1 LYKIS
6 KRIEIA
12 GSHKLNLDYNSPCQN
27 IHGHNWII
35 TVFCK
40 SETLNENGMIIDF
53 KLIKEL
59 IHNKLD
65 HKHLNDV
72 LNFNPT
78 AENISKWIV
87 EQVPNCYKTTV
98 QESEGNIAEY
108 EI

>member
-40 SETLNENGMIIDF
+40 SETLNEKGMIIDF

-87 EQVPNCYKTTV
+87 EQVPNCYKATV